1 MMPTIKNLKVMKDG
15 ENVSLILWVQTIR
28 NMGKISFI
36 SARDGTGEVQVVVK
50 KSTKGFEFVDDLSI
64 ESAIMVKALIKKDE
78 RSKNG
83 IELQAQELTVLN
95 KSSNEYPIQPK
106 EHSAAFL
113 LENRHLWIRTPK
125 QAAVLRIRSTI
136 EVEAQNWLDSQGY
149 YRVDSP
155 ILTPNACEGT
165 TTLFNLEYF
174 EQEAYLSQSG
184 QLYNE
189 AHALALGKVYC
200 FGPTFRAEKSKTR
213 KHLTEF
219 WMLEPEAVGL
229 DLNGLLEIQE
239 NLFVSLVKKVLEKN
253 SDDLDTLKRDTSKLK
268 KIKAPFPRI
277 HYVEALKILEKLN
290 FKVKF
295 GSDFG
300 SEHEEALAEHVNHPF
315 FITNFPSACK
325 AFYMAIDPEDERLTL
340 SVDLLA
346 PEGGGEITGGAVRIA
361 DPVLLLEKIKE
372 EGLDP
377 KVFSWYHDLR
387 KYGGVQTA
395 GFGMGLERMVRWVTG
410 IHHVRATI
418 PFPRT
423 IDRIS
428 P

>member
-1 MMPTIKNLKVMKDG
+1 MYSIKNLKQENDG
-15 ENVSLILWVQTIR
+15 KSISILLWVQTIR

-36 SARDGTGEVQVVVK
+36 SARDGTGTIQVVV
-50 KSTKGFEFVDDLSI
+50 TKNTEGSDLLENISI
-64 ESAIMVKALIKKDE
+64 ESALNVTGVLKKDS
-78 RSKNG
+78 RSKYG
-83 IELQAQELTVLN
+83 MEIKAEKIKILN
-95 KSSNEYPIQPK
+95 ESSNEYPIQPK

-189 AHALALGKVYC
+189 ATALALGKVYC

-229 DLNGLLEIQE
+229 DLNGLLELQE

-253 SDDLDTLKRDTSKLK
+253 PDDLDTLERDTSKLK
-268 KIKAPFPRI
+268 KIKTPFPRI
-277 HYVEALKILEKLN
+277 HYIEALKILEKLD

-361 DPVLLLEKIKE
+361 DPALLVEKIKE

-377 KVFSWYHDLR
+377 EVFSWYHDLR

>member
-1 MMPTIKNLKVMKDG
+1 MYSIKNLKEEEDG
-15 ENVSLILWVQTIR
+15 KEISILLWVQTIR

-36 SARDGTGEVQVVVK
+36 SARDGTGQIQVVVTK
-50 KSTKGFEFVDDLSI
+50 KTEGSELIENISI
-64 ESAIMVKALIKKDE
+64 ESALNITGILKKDP
-78 RSKNG
+78 RSKYG
-83 IELQAQELTVLN
+83 MEIKAEKIKILN
-95 KSSNEYPIQPK
+95 ESSNEYPIQPK
-106 EHSAAFL
+106 EHSVAFL

-125 QAAVLRIRSTI
+125 QSAVLRIRSTI
-136 EVEAQNWLDSQGY
+136 QIEAQNWLDSQGY

-174 EQEAYLSQSG
+174 EEEAYLSQSG

-189 AHALALGKVYC
+189 ATALALGKVYC

-229 DLNGLLEIQE
+229 NLNGLLELQE
-239 NLFVSLVKKVLEKN
+239 NLFSALVKKVLEKN
-253 SDDLDTLKRDTSKLK
+253 LDDLNILERNISKLK
-268 KIKAPFPRI
+268 EIKTPFPRI
-277 HYVEALKILEKLN
+277 HYTEALEILKNLN
-290 FKVKF
+290 FKVDF

-300 SEHEEALAEHVNHPF
+300 AEHEEALADHVNHPF
-315 FITNFPSACK
+315 FITNFPSDCK

-340 SVDLLA
+340 SVDLVA

-361 DPVLLLEKIKE
+361 NPDLLIEKIKE

-377 KVFSWYHDLR
+377 EVFSWYHDLR

>member
-1 MMPTIKNLKVMKDG
+1 MYSIKNLKQENDG
-15 ENVSLILWVQTIR
+15 KSISILLWVQTIR

-36 SARDGTGEVQVVVK
+36 SARDGTGTIQVVV
-50 KSTKGFEFVDDLSI
+50 TKNTEGSELLENISI
-64 ESAIMVKALIKKDE
+64 ESALNVTGVLKKDS
-78 RSKNG
+78 RSKYG
-83 IELQAQELTVLN
+83 MEIKAERIKILN
-95 KSSNEYPIQPK
+95 ESSNEYPIQPK

-189 AHALALGKVYC
+189 ATALALGKVYC

-229 DLNGLLEIQE
+229 DLNGLLELQE

-253 SDDLDTLKRDTSKLK
+253 PDDLDTLERDTSKLK
-268 KIKAPFPRI
+268 KIKTPFPRI
-277 HYVEALKILEKLN
+277 HYIEALKILEKLD

-361 DPVLLLEKIKE
+361 DPALLVEKIKE

-377 KVFSWYHDLR
+377 EVFSWYHDLR

>member
-1 MMPTIKNLKVMKDG
+1 MYSIKNLKQENDG
-15 ENVSLILWVQTIR
+15 KSISILLWVQTIR

-36 SARDGTGEVQVVVK
+36 SARDGTGTIQVVV
-50 KSTKGFEFVDDLSI
+50 TKNTEGSELLENISI
-64 ESAIMVKALIKKDE
+64 ESALNVTGLLKKDS
-78 RSKNG
+78 RSKYG
-83 IELQAQELTVLN
+83 MEIKAEKIKILN
-95 KSSNEYPIQPK
+95 ESSNEYPIQPK

-189 AHALALGKVYC
+189 ATALALGKVYC

-229 DLNGLLEIQE
+229 DLNGLLELQE

-253 SDDLDTLKRDTSKLK
+253 PDDLDTLERDTSKLK
-268 KIKAPFPRI
+268 KIKTPFPRI
-277 HYVEALKILEKLN
+277 HYIEALKILEKLD

-361 DPVLLLEKIKE
+361 DPTLLVEKIKE

-377 KVFSWYHDLR
+377 EVFSWYHDLR

>member
-1 MMPTIKNLKVMKDG
+1 MYSIKNLKQEKDG
-15 ENVSLILWVQTIR
+15 KIISILLWVQTIR

-36 SARDGTGEVQVVVK
+36 SARDGTGTIQVVV
-50 KSTKGFEFVDDLSI
+50 TKDTEGSDLVENISI
-64 ESAIMVKALIKKDE
+64 ESALNITGVLKKDS
-78 RSKNG
+78 RSKYGMEIKAEKIN
-83 IELQAQELTVLN
+83 ILN
-95 KSSNEYPIQPK
+95 ESSNEYPIQPK
-106 EHSAAFL
+106 KHSAAFL

-189 AHALALGKVYC
+189 ATALALGKVYC

-229 DLNGLLEIQE
+229 DLNGLLELQE
-239 NLFVSLVKKVLEKN
+239 NLFAALVKKVLEKN
-253 SDDLDTLKRDTSKLK
+253 LDDLNILERDTSKLK
-268 KIKAPFPRI
+268 KIKTPFPRI
-277 HYVEALKILEKLN
+277 HYIEALKILEELD

-361 DPVLLLEKIKE
+361 DPALLVEKIKE
-372 EGLDP
+372 EGLNP
-377 KVFSWYHDLR
+377 EVFSWYHDLR

>member
-1 MMPTIKNLKVMKDG
+1 MYSIKNLKQEKDG
-15 ENVSLILWVQTIR
+15 KIISILLWVQTIR

-36 SARDGTGEVQVVVK
+36 SARDGTGTIQVVV
-50 KSTKGFEFVDDLSI
+50 TKDTEGSDLVENISI
-64 ESAIMVKALIKKDE
+64 ESALNITGVLKKDS
-78 RSKNG
+78 RSKYGMEIKAEKIN
-83 IELQAQELTVLN
+83 ILN
-95 KSSNEYPIQPK
+95 ESSNEYPIQPK
-106 EHSAAFL
+106 KHSAAFL

-189 AHALALGKVYC
+189 ATALALGKVYC

-229 DLNGLLEIQE
+229 DLNGLLELQE
-239 NLFVSLVKKVLEKN
+239 NLFVALVKKVLEKN
-253 SDDLDTLKRDTSKLK
+253 LDDLNILERDTSKLK
-268 KIKAPFPRI
+268 KIKTPFPRI
-277 HYVEALKILEKLN
+277 HYIEALKILEELD

-361 DPVLLLEKIKE
+361 DPALLVEKIKE
-372 EGLDP
+372 EGLNP
-377 KVFSWYHDLR
+377 EVFSWYHDLR

>member
-1 MMPTIKNLKVMKDG
+1 MYSIKNLKQENDG
-15 ENVSLILWVQTIR
+15 KSISILLWVQTIR

-36 SARDGTGEVQVVVK
+36 SARDGTGTIQVVV
-50 KSTKGFEFVDDLSI
+50 TKNTEGSELLENISI
-64 ESAIMVKALIKKDE
+64 ESALNVTGVLKKDS
-78 RSKNG
+78 RSKYG
-83 IELQAQELTVLN
+83 MEIKAEKIKILN
-95 KSSNEYPIQPK
+95 ESSNEYPIQPK

-189 AHALALGKVYC
+189 ATALALGKVYC

-229 DLNGLLEIQE
+229 DLNGLLELQE

-253 SDDLDTLKRDTSKLK
+253 PDDLDTLERDTSKLK
-268 KIKAPFPRI
+268 KIKTPFPRI
-277 HYVEALKILEKLN
+277 HYIEALKILEKLD

-361 DPVLLLEKIKE
+361 DPALLVEKIKE

-377 KVFSWYHDLR
+377 EVFSWYHDLR

>member
-1 MMPTIKNLKVMKDG
+1 MYSIKNLKQEKDG
-15 ENVSLILWVQTIR
+15 KAISIVLWVQTIR

-36 SARDGTGEVQVVVK
+36 SARDGTGTIQVVV
-50 KSTKGFEFVDDLSI
+50 TKDTEGSDLVENISI
-64 ESAIMVKALIKKDE
+64 ESALKVTGVLKKDS
-78 RSKNG
+78 RSRYGMEIKAEKIN
-83 IELQAQELTVLN
+83 ILN
-95 KSSNEYPIQPK
+95 ESSNEYPIQPK

-136 EVEAQNWLDSQGY
+136 EIEAQNWLDSQGY

-189 AHALALGKVYC
+189 ATALALGKVYC

-229 DLNGLLEIQE
+229 DLNGLLKLQE
-239 NLFVSLVKKVLEKN
+239 NLFVALIKKVLEKN
-253 SDDLDTLKRDTSKLK
+253 LDDLNILERDTSKLK
-268 KIKAPFPRI
+268 KIKTPFPRI
-277 HYVEALKILEKLN
+277 HYIEALKILEKLN

-300 SEHEEALAEHVNHPF
+300 SEHEEALAEHMNHPF

-361 DPVLLLEKIKE
+361 DPALLVEKIKE

-377 KVFSWYHDLR
+377 EVFSWYHDLR

>member
-1 MMPTIKNLKVMKDG
+1 MYSIKNLKQEKDG
-15 ENVSLILWVQTIR
+15 KIISILLWVQTIR

-36 SARDGTGEVQVVVK
+36 SARDGTGTIQVVV
-50 KSTKGFEFVDDLSI
+50 TKDTEGSDLVENISI
-64 ESAIMVKALIKKDE
+64 ESALNITGVLKKDS
-78 RSKNG
+78 RSKYGMEIKAEKIN
-83 IELQAQELTVLN
+83 ILN
-95 KSSNEYPIQPK
+95 ESSNEYPIQPK
-106 EHSAAFL
+106 KHSAAFL

-189 AHALALGKVYC
+189 ATALALGKVYC

-229 DLNGLLEIQE
+229 DLNGLLELQE
-239 NLFVSLVKKVLEKN
+239 NLFAALVKKVLEKN
-253 SDDLDTLKRDTSKLK
+253 LEDLNILERDTSKLK
-268 KIKAPFPRI
+268 KIKTPFPRI
-277 HYVEALKILEKLN
+277 HYIEALKILEELD

-361 DPVLLLEKIKE
+361 DPALLVEKIKE
-372 EGLDP
+372 EGLNP
-377 KVFSWYHDLR
+377 EVFSWYHDLR

>member
-1 MMPTIKNLKVMKDG
+1 MYSIKNLKQEKDG
-15 ENVSLILWVQTIR
+15 KIISILLWVQTIR

-36 SARDGTGEVQVVVK
+36 SARDGTGTIQVVV
-50 KSTKGFEFVDDLSI
+50 TKDTEGSDLVENISI
-64 ESAIMVKALIKKDE
+64 ESALNITGVLKKDS
-78 RSKNG
+78 RSKYGMEIKAEKIN
-83 IELQAQELTVLN
+83 ILN
-95 KSSNEYPIQPK
+95 ESSNEYPIQPK
-106 EHSAAFL
+106 KHSAAFL

-189 AHALALGKVYC
+189 ATALALGKVYC

-229 DLNGLLEIQE
+229 DLNGLLGLQE
-239 NLFVSLVKKVLEKN
+239 NLFVALVKKVLEKN
-253 SDDLDTLKRDTSKLK
+253 LDDLNILERDTSKLK
-268 KIKAPFPRI
+268 KIKTPFPRI
-277 HYVEALKILEKLN
+277 HYIEALKILEELD

-361 DPVLLLEKIKE
+361 DPALLVEKIKE

-377 KVFSWYHDLR
+377 EVFSWYHDLR

>member
-1 MMPTIKNLKVMKDG
+1 MYSIKNLKEKKDG
-15 ENVSLILWVQTIR
+15 EKISILLWVQTLR

-36 SARDGTGEVQVVVK
+36 SARDGTGQIQVVVTK
-50 KSTKGFEFVDDLSI
+50 ETKSSDSFENISI
-64 ESAIMVKALIKKDE
+64 ESAIHVEGLLKKDS
-78 RSKNG
+78 RSKYGMEIKAEKIKIIN
-83 IELQAQELTVLN
+83 E
-95 KSSNEYPIQPK
+95 SSNEYPIQPK
-106 EHSAAFL
+106 EHSVGFL

-136 EVEAQNWLDSQGY
+136 EIEAQNWLDSQGY

-174 EQEAYLSQSG
+174 EEEAYLSQSG

-189 AHALALGKVYC
+189 ATALALGKVYC

-219 WMLEPEAVGL
+219 WMLEPEAVGIGL
-229 DLNGLLEIQE
+229 DELLKLQE
-239 NLFVSLVKKVLEKN
+239 NLFSSLVNKVLEKN
-253 SDDLDTLKRDTSKLK
+253 ADELKILERDISKLQ
-268 KIKAPFPRI
+268 KIKTPFPRV

-290 FKVKF
+290 FKVNF

-300 SEHEEALAEHVNHPF
+300 AEHEEALAEHVGHPF
-315 FITNFPSACK
+315 FITNFPSECK

-340 SVDLLA
+340 SVDLVA

-361 DPVLLLEKIKE
+361 DPSLLIEKIKE

-377 KVFSWYHDLR
+377 EVFSWYHDLR

>member
-1 MMPTIKNLKVMKDG
+1 M
-15 ENVSLILWVQTIR
+15 
-28 NMGKISFI
+28 
-36 SARDGTGEVQVVVK
+36 
-50 KSTKGFEFVDDLSI
+50 
-64 ESAIMVKALIKKDE
+64 
-78 RSKNG
+78 
-83 IELQAQELTVLN
+83 
-95 KSSNEYPIQPK
+95 
-106 EHSAAFL
+106 
-113 LENRHLWIRTPK
+113 
-125 QAAVLRIRSTI
+125 
-136 EVEAQNWLDSQGY
+136 
-149 YRVDSP
+149 
-155 ILTPNACEGT
+155 
-165 TTLFNLEYF
+165 
-174 EQEAYLSQSG
+174 
-184 QLYNE
+184 
-189 AHALALGKVYC
+189 ALGKVYC

-239 NLFVSLVKKVLEKN
+239 NLFLSLVKKVLEKN
-253 SDDLDTLKRDTSKLK
+253 SDDLDTLERDVSKLK